1 MIKYSSTGAAVVA
14 ALTLSGLP
22 AHAGCV
28 DPRSA
33 AQQGLPHQSTPLAFK
48 RPEAGN
54 FSEKDGAGERVVGT
68 WHVTYTAGGAPFGQ
82 ALIQWHKDGTEWEN
96 IDFPVLG
103 GNICMGSWKV
113 VDVHHVSRY
122 HIGWLYTN
130 GIPSGYFTETETDEV
145 SRDGNTYRGTND
157 SKIYDVDGNMVAEV
171 PGTAVAVRISAP

>member
-1 MIKYSSTGAAVVA
+1 
-14 ALTLSGLP
+14 
-22 AHAGCV
+22 
-28 DPRSA
+28 
-33 AQQGLPHQSTPLAFK
+33 
-48 RPEAGN
+48 
-54 FSEKDGAGERVVGT
+54 VGT

-113 VDVHHVSRY
+113 VDAHHVSRY

-130 GIPSGYFTETETDEV
+130 GLPSGYFTETETDEV

-157 SKIYDVDGNMVAEV
+157 SKVYDIDGNMVAEV